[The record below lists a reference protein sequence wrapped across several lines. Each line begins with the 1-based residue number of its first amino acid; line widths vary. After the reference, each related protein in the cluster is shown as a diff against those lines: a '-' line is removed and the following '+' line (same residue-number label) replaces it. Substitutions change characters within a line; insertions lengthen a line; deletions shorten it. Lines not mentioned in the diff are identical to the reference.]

1 MCHTHHTMTSTR
13 DRTSQHS
20 SEMSKYNN
28 YKLRPTSRNA
38 SPGQQKQ
45 RSALPTSK
53 PRENG
58 IIRRNFPIGELKISP
73 LFVTRIIAAAMAI
86 RFLIITLIWFTIFLT
101 LLCNNEVPIS
111 SRDGFCTQCPDDWLY
126 YRNNC
131 YQFFN
136 ESKSWNQSQASCLS
150 QNSTLLKIYSKEDQD
165 FFKLVK
171 SYHWMGLFQTQANGS
186 WQWEDGSTLSPNELT
201 LVEMQR
207 GSCAVYGSSFKAYT
221 EDCSTLN
228 TYICMK
234 KAV

>member
-13 DRTSQHS
+13 DQTSQHS
-20 SEMSKYNN
+20 SEMSKYHN
-28 YKLRPTSRNA
+28 YKPRPKNRDA

-45 RSALPTSK
+45 RLALLTSQ

-58 IIRRNFPIGELKISP
+58 IIRRNFPIRELKISP
-73 LFVTRIIAAAMAI
+73 LFVSRIIAAAMAI
-86 RFLIITLIWFTIFLT
+86 RFLIITIIWFAIFIT

-111 SRDGFCTQCPDDWLY
+111 SRDSHCTQCPDDWIC

-186 WQWEDGSTLSPNELT
+186 WQWEDGSTLSSNELT

-221 EDCSTLN
+221 EDCSAPN

>member
-1 MCHTHHTMTSTR
+1 
-13 DRTSQHS
+13 
-20 SEMSKYNN
+20 MSKYNN
-28 YKLRPTSRNA
+28 YKLRPTSRDA

-53 PRENG
+53 PRENV
-58 IIRRNFPIGELKISP
+58 SP

-101 LLCNNEVPIS
+101 
-111 SRDGFCTQCPDDWLY
+111 
-126 YRNNC
+126 
-131 YQFFN
+131 
-136 ESKSWNQSQASCLS
+136 SKAGTRVKLR
-150 QNSTLLKIYSKEDQD
+150 D

-234 KAV
+234 KAVEGLH